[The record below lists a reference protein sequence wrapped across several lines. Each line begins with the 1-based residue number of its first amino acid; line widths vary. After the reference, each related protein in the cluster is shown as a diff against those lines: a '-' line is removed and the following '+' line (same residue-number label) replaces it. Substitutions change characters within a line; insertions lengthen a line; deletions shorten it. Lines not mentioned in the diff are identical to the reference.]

1 MRVLLVSGEY
11 PPYMFGGGATFM
23 YYLSRGLA
31 DKGVDVTV
39 VSMKFS
45 KRFSRDIEVEEPNS
59 RLRVLRVAV
68 PVYLYPRHEV
78 FQLVARPLIS
88 ELIKEHDVVHLN
100 TGLYYPF
107 LRDIVMKSGKPAI
120 VTIHGDPILV
130 YKLLLNLHLSPSET
144 MYGLLHMGESHT
156 ALKKELK
163 ELHPVFVSK
172 SLYEAMRSKY
182 EFRRYSI
189 IYNGVDFNYIDKAV
203 NSKPKTRFYE
213 VVVKAEEHG
222 YKVLVY
228 PARLHPIKN
237 HSTLVKILWFLI
249 KKYDPR
255 ILLVLIGDGVSRQS
269 IIKLAK
275 KLGVTKNILMT
286 GKLPYDETLRILNLA
301 DAVPYVSL
309 YEAHPLALVEALYLG
324 KPIVT
329 FNLPYVKEVLGI
341 CTSLGISCYIR
352 SVDSAKRFVEELCGI
367 LANSVSNN
375 RKRIFIERF
384 SIDYMTNTYIKL
396 YAEKYVCW

>member
-1 MRVLLVSGEY
+1 ISGEY

-23 YYLSRGLA
+23 YYLSRSLA

-107 LRDIVMKSGKPAI
+107 LRDIIKKSGKPAI
-120 VTIHGDPILV
+120 ATIHGDPTLV
-130 YKLLLNLHLSPSET
+130 YKLSLNLHLSPSET
-144 MYGLLHMGESHT
+144 IYGLLHMSESHI

-172 SLYEAMRSKY
+172 SLYETMRSKY
-182 EFRRYSI
+182 EFHRYSI
-189 IYNGVDFNYIDKAV
+189 IYNGVDFKYIDKAV

-213 VVVKAEEHG
+213 VVIKTKERG

-237 HSTLVKILWFLI
+237 HPTLVKILWFLI

-269 IIKLAK
+269 IIRLAK
-275 KLGVTKNILMT
+275 RLEVSRNILVT

-301 DAVPYVSL
+301 DAIPYVSL
-309 YEAHPLALVEALYLG
+309 YEAHPLAVIEALYLG
-324 KPIVT
+324 KPVIT
-329 FNLPYVKEVLGI
+329 FNLPYIKEIRDI
-341 CTSLGISCYIR
+341 CISFNYSCNI
-352 SVDSAKRFVEELCGI
+352 I
-367 LANSVSNN
+367 LANNLEEIIWNLLNVLNSNN
-375 RKRIFIERF
+375 PLKCERRFIDLF
-384 SIDYMTNTYIKL
+384 NIIYMVNSYIKL
-396 YAEKYVCW
+396 YEKISSQNS